1 MNDTILKSF
10 TTTCTI
16 TVVEVM
22 KKIDLNEQ
30 GILFV
35 INDSFQLIG
44 CITDGD
50 VRRWLIKTGTLD
62 ATVDQ
67 YMNCHP
73 KFLFENDR
81 TKAMDYMKKN
91 LIKAVPVV
99 DLNKQIIDIVF
110 ADDAYVENIPVKDSL
125 KNTSVII
132 MAGGRGTRLYPYTKI
147 LPKPLIPIKDIPIL
161 ERIINQFCQYGI
173 SQYYLTVNY
182 KKGMIKS
189 YFSDLN
195 PDYHIHY
202 IEEDKP
208 LGTAG
213 SIKLITDKFDSP
225 VIITNCDTLINA
237 DYEKL
242 INHHVIS
249 GNALTIVSALKNM
262 VIPYGI
268 IHSQKHGFITYMEEK
283 PQMNYFVNTGLY
295 VLNPELIKKIPDNTV
310 FHMTHLAD
318 MLIKEKYQV
327 GMYPVSEES
336 FLDMGEFEEM
346 KRMEQKLNL
355 SEDIR

>member
-10 TTTCTI
+10 ITASSI
-16 TVVEVM
+16 TVVEIM
-22 KKIDLNEQ
+22 KKIDLNSK

-35 INDSFQLIG
+35 VNNNFQLIG

-50 VRRWLIKTGTLD
+50 VRRWLIKTGELD

-73 KFLFENDR
+73 KFLFENDCA
-81 TKAMDYMKKN
+81 KAIDYMKKYC
-91 LIKAVPVV
+91 IKAIPVV
-99 DLNKQIIDIVF
+99 DLNKQIVDIVF
-110 ADDAYVENIPVKDSL
+110 ADDEYVEKVPIKDSL
-125 KNTSVII
+125 KNTKVII
-132 MAGGRGTRLYPYTKI
+132 MAGGKGTRLYPYTKI

-173 SQYYLTVNY
+173 TQYYLTVNY

-195 PDYHIHY
+195 PDYCIHY
-202 IEEDKP
+202 VEEDRP

-225 VIITNCDTLINA
+225 VIITNCDTLINV

-242 INHHVIS
+242 LNHHAIS

-262 VIPYGI
+262 IIPYGI
-268 IHSQKHGFITYMEEK
+268 IHSKEHGFITYMEEK
-283 PQMNYFVNTGLY
+283 PQMNYFINTGLY
-295 VLNPELIKKIPDNTV
+295 VLNPELIRKIPDNTV

-318 MLIKEKYQV
+318 LLIKQGYQV
-327 GMYPVSEES
+327 GMYPISEES

-355 SEDIR
+355 SEEH